1 MENGQ
6 IAMAGIGIAF
16 PITLLVTA
24 FSALV
29 GMGGSPLVAIKMG
42 AKNNNG
48 AEKILSNSFST
59 LLIISLI
66 LTIVFQITKEPIL
79 WAFGASNAT
88 IKYGTDYL
96 GIYLMGTV
104 FVQIAMGMNPFI
116 NTQGFAK
123 TGMLTVMIG
132 AVINIALDPIF
143 IFKFNMGVKGAAL
156 ATILAQGASAIWVL
170 CFLFGKKSI
179 LKIR

>member
-42 AKNNNG
+42 EKNNDG

-59 LLIISLI
+59 LLIISLT
-66 LTIVFQITKEPIL
+66 LTIVFQITKDGRKE
-79 WAFGASNAT
+79 
-88 IKYGTDYL
+88 
-96 GIYLMGTV
+96 
-104 FVQIAMGMNPFI
+104 
-116 NTQGFAK
+116 
-123 TGMLTVMIG
+123 
-132 AVINIALDPIF
+132 
-143 IFKFNMGVKGAAL
+143 
-156 ATILAQGASAIWVL
+156 
-170 CFLFGKKSI
+170 
-179 LKIR
+179 